1 MRLVRSVEYPITR
14 RYKEASTRPKAIDD
28 FQKVMSAA
36 RIFFVDAQRNLTEA
50 AGKEEPSRHTQTEL
64 DDLLARL
71 KENESW
77 MKEKMEAH
85 KKIEDDP
92 MQDPVILTADLNEKG
107 KALQMMVSNT
117 LSTMEV

>member
-1 MRLVRSVEYPITR
+1 VRLVRSVEYPITR

-50 AGKEEPSRHTQTEL
+50 TGKEEPSRHTQDEL

-77 MKEKMEAH
+77 MKERMEAH
-85 KKIEDDP
+85 KKIEDDL
-92 MQDPVILTADLNEKG
+92 MQDPVIMTADLNEKG
-107 KALQMMVSNT
+107 KALQMMVST
-117 LSTMEV
+117 LPMMKA